1 MGSAHLDDLLRCD
14 PSRLIGRDEGC
25 LHDTVDAITE
35 CEIGNP
41 VPTFG
46 DSLNKTT
53 CLNDL
58 EIVVAER
65 ITGVSE
71 EGGVITMP
79 WSRQNPLI
87 PPLDGNVGVA
97 VEVEFVHSLLVEAQG
112 PFGAL
117 KLIREVALSTGTDT
131 TRFNIAAGAA
141 FKSA

>member
-14 PSRLIGRDEGC
+14 PSRLLGRDGGC

-46 DSLNKTT
+46 DGLNKTT

-58 EIVVAER
+58 EIVIAER

-71 EGGVITMP
+71 EGSIITMVR
-79 WSRQNPLI
+79 SRENLLI
-87 PPLDGNVGVA
+87 PPLNGNFGLA
-97 VEVEFVHSLLVEAQG
+97 VKVELVHSLLVEAQG
-112 PFGAL
+112 SFGAL
-117 KLIREVALSTGTDT
+117 KFIREVALTTGTDT
-131 TRFNIAAGAA
+131 TCFNIA
-141 FKSA
+141 